1 MSVCY
6 EPLVACDSKFWLFIP
21 CRGYNRTSALHLSSS
36 INSEHTKPQYV
47 NSIVNTSTLLTYL
60 ATFVQTLC
68 QRLTVLL
75 KEQYEYSVERSC
87 DWLLQTANCGE
98 DIQSSG
104 TFRKAVNLRI
114 NNTIAPL
121 LSELIACVDRNGNL
135 ELALCNEQVPECLL
149 DLWQDIFRDERLLVL
164 QYRDTVSPHTLLPRR
179 RVPVLSDGA
188 GGKYFKAHFP
198 FSWLINE
205 CASHVLSEIK
215 NLSG

>member
-1 MSVCY
+1 M
-6 EPLVACDSKFWLFIP
+6 
-21 CRGYNRTSALHLSSS
+21 
-36 INSEHTKPQYV
+36 
-47 NSIVNTSTLLTYL
+47 
-60 ATFVQTLC
+60 
-68 QRLTVLL
+68 LL
-75 KEQYEYSVERSC
+75 KEQYESSVERSC

-215 NLSG
+215 NLPAGLHPNPHFSPFVIKNISVCLCLCATFFL